1 MKQYFIFREELWRY
15 TFGVIN
21 PKQISLWIGMD
32 NVEKY
37 RNRKFIHISQQR

>member
-21 PKQISLWIGMD
+21 PKQINLWIGMD
-32 NVEKY
+32 NVKKY